1 MGDILI
7 VDDER
12 DIRELISDIL
22 KDEDP
27 EHTANLDEEEEVAD
41 NLKSYERKTIWAKP
55 NFKERVHNT
64 VKKCIYN
71 HSIDNSVSEDSGS
84 SLEQE

>member
-22 KDEDP
+22 KDEGFTTRLAGNSDEAMAQISGEQP
-27 EHTANLDEEEEVAD
+27 ALLILD
-41 NLKSYERKTIWAKP
+41 IW
-55 NFKERVHNT
+55 
-64 VKKCIYN
+64 
-71 HSIDNSVSEDSGS
+71 
-84 SLEQE
+84 L